1 MSPDVSIKKAPYY
14 LSAAILRH
22 PLYLSF
28 GAAWQWGAQPRHK
41 ALPAGSG
48 KTIEF
53 HSYLQANRAA
63 Q

>member
-1 MSPDVSIKKAPYY
+1 MSPDVSIKKAPRT
-14 LSAAILRH
+14 AILRH